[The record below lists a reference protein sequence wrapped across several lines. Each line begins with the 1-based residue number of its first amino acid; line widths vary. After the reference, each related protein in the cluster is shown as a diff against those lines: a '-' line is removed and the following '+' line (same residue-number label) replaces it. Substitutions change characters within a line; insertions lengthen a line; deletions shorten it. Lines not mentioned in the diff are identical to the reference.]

1 MKEITFS
8 PIIYIIFS
16 YNIID
21 FLLLRNHCSSRNVWL
36 GQGQGI
42 IWLPMGLVKTDYLC
56 FYHIILYYHL
66 SAWTSAYCCVHL
78 RLNHSRRSCLPL
90 DTPHGS
96 DLNLCL
102 LSMSRLPDVLPSQ
115 QDSFLQLLLSSSPG
129 VCHSSG
135 SWHSLKIWAFSGLA
149 SLTAQSPHPITRVS
163 PYDSIS
169 SYFNYP

>member
-16 YNIID
+16 SNIID

-42 IWLPMGLVKTDYLC
+42 IWLPKGSVKTDYLC
-56 FYHIILYYHL
+56 FYHIVLYHHL
-66 SAWTSAYCCVHL
+66 STWTSAYCYVHL
-78 RLNHSRRSCLPL
+78 RLNYFRRSRLPL

-102 LSMSRLPDVLPSQ
+102 LFVSRLPECFTLLAGFFSTVTVEFFPRGLPQ
-115 QDSFLQLLLSSSPG
+115 LRKLAQLQDLGFF
-129 VCHSSG
+129 
-135 SWHSLKIWAFSGLA
+135 WSGL
-149 SLTAQSPHPITRVS
+149 SYCPKFTPHHQGIPI
-163 PYDSIS
+163 
-169 SYFNYP
+169 